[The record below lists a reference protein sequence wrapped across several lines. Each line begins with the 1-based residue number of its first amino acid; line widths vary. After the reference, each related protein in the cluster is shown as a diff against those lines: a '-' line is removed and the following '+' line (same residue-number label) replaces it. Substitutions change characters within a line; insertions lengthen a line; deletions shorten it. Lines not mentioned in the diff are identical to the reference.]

1 MTTSLTIEQFES
13 GELTAGQF
21 DHGAHVYIA
30 WLYVDRY
37 DLATAIGRFDAALR
51 RLTNHLGVPEKYHAT
66 ITWLFLLL
74 INERFL
80 ENEVFPEFR
89 SRNPDLFENSGMTM
103 RKYYSDAL
111 LSSDTARER
120 FVLPDRLAN

>member
-13 GELTAGQF
+13 GGLDAGRF
-21 DHGAHVYIA
+21 DHEAHVYIA
-30 WLYVDRY
+30 WLYIDRY
-37 DLATAIGRFDAALR
+37 SLATAIGRFDEALR
-51 RLTNHLGVPEKYHAT
+51 KATNRLGVPEKYHAT

-80 ENEVFPEFR
+80 KNEVFSEFR
-89 SRNPDLFENSGMTM
+89 YRNPDLFQNIGTTI

-111 LSSDTARER
+111 LSSDAARER
-120 FVLPDRLAN
+120 FVLPDQLAS